1 MVVQIEVVKCFS
13 ELYLNARGLEWSR
26 GNAIGS
32 VFFGAGDWVRG
43 QKEAGEGRLI
53 GLKYPGVWL
62 IRIDK
67 LCFEEGVM
75 QKAKVVVRILSK
87 VLVVGAIFV
96 TGCASDRD
104 AAKDRFDSQGALARQ
119 SPENRDEI
127 SYWAGTGSRGKPRIV
142 IDLDEQRAYFYKGD
156 QIVGVSVVST
166 GREGYDTPSGEFRIT
181 EKDETH
187 VSSLYGNY
195 VDKSGLVVMENV
207 EAKKDPKPKGTVFQ
221 GASMPYFLR
230 IHDGIGMHA
239 GYLPGYPASH
249 GCIRLPEKMAV
260 EFFQHAA
267 VGTPV
272 EIRHA
277 SAPDYEPSPSVSGD
291 YSSSSAIMDP

>member
-1 MVVQIEVVKCFS
+1 M
-13 ELYLNARGLEWSR
+13 
-26 GNAIGS
+26 
-32 VFFGAGDWVRG
+32 
-43 QKEAGEGRLI
+43 RL
-53 GLKYPGVWL
+53 
-62 IRIDK
+62 
-67 LCFEEGVM
+67 
-75 QKAKVVVRILSK
+75 LSK
-87 VLVVGAIFV
+87 VLAVCAIFV
-96 TGCASDRD
+96 AGCASDRD
-104 AAKDRFDSQGALARQ
+104 AATDRFISQETLAGQ
-119 SPENRDEI
+119 SAENRDEI
-127 SYWAGTGSRGKPRIV
+127 SYWDGTGSRGKPRIV
-142 IDLDEQRAYFYKGD
+142 IDLDEQRAYFFKGD

-166 GREGYDTPSGEFRIT
+166 GREGYDTPAGEFRIT
-181 EKDETH
+181 EKDPKH

-195 VDKSGLVVMENV
+195 VDQSGQVVMENV
-207 EAKKDPKPKGTVFQ
+207 EASKDPRPRGTVFQ

-277 SAPDYEPSPSVSGD
+277 SAPDYEPSPNVSGN
-291 YSSSSAIMDP
+291 YSSSSSIMDP